1 MSDNTTLLKIA
12 DGVDAMQKSH
22 TALEA
27 KYDGLLNVQIK
38 EIGDKLN
45 PLVDAQAKLD
55 SQLLEAK
62 QEIKTLEATLLR
74 VANSGS
80 KKEEEKN
87 VEYKNAFKSY
97 LRKKTAISDDVS
109 DKYIKSLIED
119 IYQGSNSK
127 DLDLHLKTLRSDIG
141 PDGGY
146 FIVPQKGE
154 IIKGRYFETTP
165 MRLLADVREITSNQ
179 IDFPLDD
186 QEAGA
191 PTWGSEVTPTPGVNT
206 PQIGLIN
213 ILAHQQSAYVDVTQT
228 MLDDMPDVDTWL
240 LSKLDDKFRRDENTK
255 FVSGDGASKPK
266 GYLSYTAWSTPTTI
280 SGTTGVY
287 QRNAVEQIASGV
299 AGELSADGI
308 KTMQAALKEEYQE
321 NAVFVMKRMTWNGVT
336 LLKDGM
342 GRWLIDPNLLKTS
355 TTLELLNRPVV
366 FGNDMQD
373 VASNSLSIAYGDFK
387 RGYQIVDRLGMRVL
401 RNPYI
406 AHPIVRFQ
414 AFRRTGGEVK
424 NFEAIKLLKCAA

>member
-1 MSDNTTLLKIA
+1 MSETLLQKIA
-12 DGVDAMQKSH
+12 DGIEAQQTKF
-22 TALEA
+22 TALES
-27 KYDGLLNVQIK
+27 KYDGLVSNEIK
-38 EIGDKLN
+38 GIEAKLN
-45 PLVDAQAKLD
+45 PLVDAQVKAD
-55 SQLLEAK
+55 AELLALKEHN
-62 QEIKTLEATLLR
+62 KTLETNLLKI
-74 VANSGS
+74 ANSGS
-80 KKEEEKN
+80 TNTQEKN
-87 VEYKNAFKSY
+87 LEYKNAFKSY
-97 LRKKTAISDDVS
+97 LRKREVISDSMS
-109 DKYIKSLIED
+109 DTYIKSILEEV
-119 IYQGSNSK
+119 YKGSNSK
-127 DLDLHLKTLRSDIG
+127 DLELHVKTLRSDIG

-146 FIVPQKGE
+146 FIVPQRGE

-165 MRLLADVREITSNQ
+165 MRMLADVREITSNQ

-191 PTWGSEVTPTPGVNT
+191 PTWGSEVTPTPSANT

-213 ILAHQQSAYVDVTQT
+213 ILAHQQACYVDATQT
-228 MLDDMPDVDTWL
+228 MLDDMPDIDTWL
-240 LSKLDDKFRRDENTK
+240 ISKLDDKFRRDENTK
-255 FVSGDGASKPK
+255 YVSGDGADKPK
-266 GYLSYTAWSTPTTI
+266 GFLSYTAWTTPSTI

-287 QRNAVEQIASGV
+287 QRNAVEQIASGT
-299 AGELSADGI
+299 AGQLSGDGVR
-308 KTMQAALKEEYQE
+308 TMQSALKEEYQE
-321 NAVFVMKRMTWNGVT
+321 NAVFVMKRMTWNSVT
-336 LLKDGM
+336 LLKDGI

-355 TTLELLNRPVV
+355 TNLELLGRPVV

-414 AFRRTGGEVK
+414 AFRRTGGQVK